1 MTKAHDEGKAFGY
14 FSLIVPAGRLESR
27 NRATCNEH
35 DNLIKLVK
43 EVILHKKAA

>member
-1 MTKAHDEGKAFGY
+1 MTKTHDEGKAFGY

-27 NRATCNEH
+27 NRATYNKH